1 MYRNRRRTRFI
12 VKVFP
17 FILFLF
23 VSSLLHARELN
34 SYFAFHTEKSQ
45 QSTDMQIEEAIK
57 LINNGSYR
65 QAETILLP
73 LESNNSLRY
82 RVFFLL
88 GILYKEEG
96 VYEKA
101 REYLIKARNMY
112 PLLKDY
118 ALKSLAE
125 TYVAEKKHREAIEV
139 VRKIRNKALLQSAQE
154 VKINALLEL
163 KNEEAAR
170 RALSEYTRLFP
181 FEWESKLLLARL
193 LKKSGHK
200 NDAISLFKEIYI
212 KAVPLSEEA
221 LNELKELK
229 SDSLTLK
236 ETLKRA
242 DNLFKNRGFKRAEHA
257 YKSVLE
263 DVSMYDLKD
272 KIRFSIGL
280 CQFNQKKYSLA
291 AQSFSLIKT
300 PKAMYWETRARY
312 RSTGI
317 DDFERMIEKFKINF
331 PKSKYLAK
339 LLLALADEKRRSH
352 KLSEAKE
359 IYRYIINGFPSNG
372 KDALWGLGWMNY
384 SQEDYKESEK
394 IFSRLALSVRDNGKY
409 LYWKAKSN
417 EMRSKDCV
425 VQKVSLNIEVNPC
438 SDTETVYNSL
448 LGDTGYYGF
457 LAKIKLEEFNM
468 PDKRETKKPEMPSGD
483 IYRRIEAL
491 KFLGM
496 YKEAID
502 EIRIALGFRNSHK
515 EFRYLAHTAYEL
527 GEYKSILYF
536 AESLKEK
543 EFLPLAYPL
552 GFWNIVSEVSES
564 EDVDPYLV
572 IALIREESRFDP
584 DAVSSAGAIGL
595 MQLMPFTAR
604 RIKKE
609 LKIELSDSSEIHEV
623 EKNISLGTR
632 YFSKLLKEFG
642 RIPLAIA
649 AYNAG
654 ENALRRWL
662 RESNH
667 KGIDEFIED
676 IPYQETKDYVKK
688 VLKSYWQ
695 YKTLQGLP
703 LTKEKE

>member
-263 DVSMYDLKD
+263 DVSM
-272 KIRFSIGL
+272 
-280 CQFNQKKYSLA
+280 
-291 AQSFSLIKT
+291 
-300 PKAMYWETRARY
+300 
-312 RSTGI
+312 
-317 DDFERMIEKFKINF
+317 
-331 PKSKYLAK
+331 
-339 LLLALADEKRRSH
+339 
-352 KLSEAKE
+352 
-359 IYRYIINGFPSNG
+359 
-372 KDALWGLGWMNY
+372 
-384 SQEDYKESEK
+384 
-394 IFSRLALSVRDNGKY
+394 
-409 LYWKAKSN
+409 
-417 EMRSKDCV
+417 
-425 VQKVSLNIEVNPC
+425 
-438 SDTETVYNSL
+438 
-448 LGDTGYYGF
+448 
-457 LAKIKLEEFNM
+457 
-468 PDKRETKKPEMPSGD
+468 
-483 IYRRIEAL
+483 
-491 KFLGM
+491 
-496 YKEAID
+496 
-502 EIRIALGFRNSHK
+502 
-515 EFRYLAHTAYEL
+515 
-527 GEYKSILYF
+527 
-536 AESLKEK
+536 
-543 EFLPLAYPL
+543 
-552 GFWNIVSEVSES
+552 
-564 EDVDPYLV
+564 
-572 IALIREESRFDP
+572 
-584 DAVSSAGAIGL
+584 
-595 MQLMPFTAR
+595 
-604 RIKKE
+604 
-609 LKIELSDSSEIHEV
+609 
-623 EKNISLGTR
+623 
-632 YFSKLLKEFG
+632 
-642 RIPLAIA
+642 
-649 AYNAG
+649 
-654 ENALRRWL
+654 
-662 RESNH
+662 
-667 KGIDEFIED
+667 
-676 IPYQETKDYVKK
+676 
-688 VLKSYWQ
+688 
-695 YKTLQGLP
+695 
-703 LTKEKE
+703 

>member
-1 MYRNRRRTRFI
+1 
-12 VKVFP
+12 
-17 FILFLF
+17 
-23 VSSLLHARELN
+23 
-34 SYFAFHTEKSQ
+34 
-45 QSTDMQIEEAIK
+45 
-57 LINNGSYR
+57 
-65 QAETILLP
+65 
-73 LESNNSLRY
+73 
-82 RVFFLL
+82 
-88 GILYKEEG
+88 
-96 VYEKA
+96 
-101 REYLIKARNMY
+101 
-112 PLLKDY
+112 
-118 ALKSLAE
+118 
-125 TYVAEKKHREAIEV
+125 
-139 VRKIRNKALLQSAQE
+139 
-154 VKINALLEL
+154 
-163 KNEEAAR
+163 
-170 RALSEYTRLFP
+170 
-181 FEWESKLLLARL
+181 
-193 LKKSGHK
+193 
-200 NDAISLFKEIYI
+200 
-212 KAVPLSEEA
+212 
-221 LNELKELK
+221 
-229 SDSLTLK
+229 
-236 ETLKRA
+236 
-242 DNLFKNRGFKRAEHA
+242 
-257 YKSVLE
+257 
-263 DVSMYDLKD
+263 
-272 KIRFSIGL
+272 
-280 CQFNQKKYSLA
+280 
-291 AQSFSLIKT
+291 
-300 PKAMYWETRARY
+300 MYWETRARY